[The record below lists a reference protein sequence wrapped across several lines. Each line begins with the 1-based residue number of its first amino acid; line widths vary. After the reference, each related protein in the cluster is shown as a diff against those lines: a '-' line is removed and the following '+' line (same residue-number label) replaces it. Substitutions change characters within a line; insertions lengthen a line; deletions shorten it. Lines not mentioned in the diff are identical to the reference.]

1 MSLFDINI
9 SSSLIIFTFLLLFY
23 FLIGR
28 KISAWTTI
36 SRLGFSS
43 ETPEVFLRHSKIY
56 HFIPIALFLVA
67 VIPLVFT
74 NIIIFIFGI
83 IVLLSISFAVAILG
97 RKEGVKT
104 YRNILQE
111 MLNEDKSLDDKEKE
125 EIAQKLDKSD
135 TQLLSG
141 LRLFY

>member
-1 MSLFDINI
+1 MNIILSLT
-9 SSSLIIFTFLLLFY
+9 IFTFLVLSY

-43 ETPEVFLRHSKIY
+43 ETPEAFLRHPKIY
-56 HFIPIALFLVA
+56 HFVPIALFFIA

-74 NIIIFIFGI
+74 NIIVFISGF
-83 IVLLSISFAVAILG
+83 IVLLSVSFVIAILG
-97 RKEGVKT
+97 RKEGVRIYK
-104 YRNILQE
+104 NVLQE
-111 MLNEDKSLDDKEKE
+111 MLDEDKNLDDKKRK
-125 EIAQKLDKSD
+125 EIAQQLAKSD
-135 TQLLSG
+135 TELLSG

>member
-1 MSLFDINI
+1 MNIILSLT
-9 SSSLIIFTFLLLFY
+9 IFTFLVLSY

-43 ETPEVFLRHSKIY
+43 ETPEAFLRHSKIY
-56 HFIPIALFLVA
+56 HFIPIALFLIA
-67 VIPLVFT
+67 VIALVFT
-74 NIIIFIFGI
+74 NIIVFTLGF

-97 RKEGVKT
+97 RKDGVKT
-104 YRNILQE
+104 YKNVLRE

-125 EIAQKLDKSD
+125 EITQQLAKTD
-135 TQLLSG
+135 TQLLNG

>member
-1 MSLFDINI
+1 MNI
-9 SSSLIIFTFLLLFY
+9 ISSLIIFTFLVLFY
-23 FLIGR
+23 FFLGR
-28 KISAWTTI
+28 KISIWTII

-43 ETPEVFLRHSKIY
+43 ETPEAFLRHPKIY
-56 HFIPIALFLVA
+56 HFVPIALFFIA

-74 NIIIFIFGI
+74 NIIVFISGF
-83 IVLLSISFAVAILG
+83 IVLLSVSFVIAILG

-125 EIAQKLDKSD
+125 EITQKLAKSD
-135 TQLLSG
+135 TELLSG